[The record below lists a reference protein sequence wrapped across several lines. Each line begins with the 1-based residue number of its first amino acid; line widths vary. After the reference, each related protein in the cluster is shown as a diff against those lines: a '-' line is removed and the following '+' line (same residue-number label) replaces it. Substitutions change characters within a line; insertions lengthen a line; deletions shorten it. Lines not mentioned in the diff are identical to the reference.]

1 MVMVVR
7 GGCFMMVVMVVMM
20 MTFHSVVII
29 FSEMPF
35 VFRADALDERSR
47 SDCAGMNI
55 RLE

>member
-1 MVMVVR
+1 MVVR

-35 VFRADALDERSR
+35 VFRADDLDERSR

>member
-1 MVMVVR
+1 MVVR
-7 GGCFMMVVMVVMM
+7 GGGSFMMVVMEVMM

-35 VFRADALDERSR
+35 VFRADALEERSR